1 MNIWVLYFIIISFIN
16 KTNCIFVLNNITEID
31 EGLNSDINLFIKYN
45 SSHLLG
51 ILNNEIY
58 LITPF
63 RAEKKNFIESSPK
76 ISEITNIKYLGNEL
90 FALICLDDSLIEIYN
105 INGKRIE
112 YIKSSHLVINNK
124 CGVDYE
130 NNNFYIS
137 FLGKNNDCINCLVY
151 STVEY
156 NNNQLNYKEN
166 LTEIFNEKINNIFSF
181 NNKSH
186 NFIIII
192 KNKNYN
198 KNMRRVSDKTDLIE
212 VYLCLMGEITNNE
225 KNFTEFLNQEIET
238 IDIIDGFKNDENS
251 FIIYGLYDQN
261 NVTIIKINFITKHLN
276 YYYITILSNE
286 SIIKDTISIFLKDIN
301 QIYISFYDSKYFYFE
316 LFSLEEEDNSNIIF
330 KKEFS
335 ISSIFFPTFNITFL
349 KGFLFQNIIIFILKN
364 QEENLKTNWKMITF
378 RSIECEDYKGYIYE
392 NDEKIIDI
400 SEINNKE
407 YNNKALSFLN
417 NEGIQLK
424 YSYYPNIE
432 NNRNN
437 FEIQYNIQLSQE
449 FNNFTTKYLFY
460 ITGFENLEEG
470 NDELKLCD
478 FNLTRCHK
486 SCLNCYEYSNDELN
500 TECIECNN
508 NILYYKFID
517 NKKRCGLKNLIYEN
531 YYFDDNYKIFL
542 NCKDN
547 CKYCKN
553 NKECLQCY
561 DNFTYTSKNDCI
573 PFPCSERTVW
583 YYQENN
589 IICSRNKSCLNS
601 LPFFNLDTYEC
612 VNDPNIFNNKNVKKC
627 NENEEQ
633 DNLECYLKNIK
644 TEDNTTFSIEIYDS
658 KKQIPGKSKIDL
670 GKCEDILRD
679 FYNIKK
685 PENLNIKIMETIIKN
700 KPTKKVEYEVYDNN
714 FKKLNLSLCE
724 NEIIKISSPI
734 IDKNLIKYEY
744 GKELIEKGIDIYN
757 SSDEYFNDYCNNQ
770 DINIGTDIPIKDRK
784 KDIFVNISLC
794 EDGCIYDGINYET
807 ELINCKCDK
816 SILNNN
822 KDEEEVNKGNKI
834 MEKISKKIN
843 LKIFSCYKY
852 IFDLKN
858 LKGNYGFLYSSSV
871 FVVLNIFTIL
881 HFTKT
886 FSLLT
891 KKIYNS
897 INLPEGHSTI
907 LHKNQQLKPAPIKK
921 KRKKIENKDYEN
933 ILKDTNIYSSRI
945 NNGNSS
951 SYRELNIIK
960 RDNIIKME
968 KLKKKNENI
977 YGKKKRKKN
986 KYSINEKINNDI
998 IIKPKEKE
1006 DEKDYEEMYYYE
1018 ASKDD
1023 DRNLVHISFSNFI
1036 SKIDLIEIIFYPKP
1050 YNILFVTL
1058 SGYLFSLMI
1067 DFTLNALLFNE
1078 DVLSQ
1083 KYHSGN
1089 NKLNF
1094 ALSELLSIISNIIG
1108 NIFAYCILKLTNY
1121 SDAFELVEKEVKDN
1135 EEMLQIFNKFKKII
1149 KIRLTFYFII
1159 QFIFMCAFVYFLMI
1173 FCALYKYSQKALFK
1187 NYFLGLLTSLFY
1199 TLLISL
1205 VISLIRYLSLKC
1217 GSKKAFMLSK
1227 YLNEKL

>member
-1 MNIWVLYFIIISFIN
+1 MIIWVLYFIIISFIN
-16 KTNCIFVLNNITEID
+16 KTNCIFVLNNISGID
-31 EGLNSDINLFIKYN
+31 EGRDSDFNLFTKYN

-51 ILNNEIY
+51 ILNNGIY

-63 RAEKKNFIESSPK
+63 KAEKKNFMDFPSQ
-76 ISEITNIKYLGNEL
+76 ISNMTKIKYLGNEL
-90 FALICLDDSLIEIYN
+90 FALICTDNYLIEIYN
-105 INGKRIE
+105 INGKSIKNITNYLNCKSFKDNKYGLE
-112 YIKSSHLVINNK
+112 YENGIFYIIFLEQQTYNLNLVYLT
-124 CGVDYE
+124 VE
-130 NNNFYIS
+130 NNNDNKLSNITKEIS
-137 FLGKNNDCINCLVY
+137 
-151 STVEY
+151 
-156 NNNQLNYKEN
+156 KEV
-166 LTEIFNEKINNIFSF
+166 INNIFNF
-181 NNKSH
+181 NN
-186 NFIIII
+186 
-192 KNKNYN
+192 KNKNYIIIISKN
-198 KNMRRVSDKTDLIE
+198 KDTDKTYLIE
-212 VYLCLMGEITNNE
+212 VYFYEMNETQNHKEIIY
-225 KNFTEFLNQEIET
+225 FFNQSIEN
-238 IDIIDGFKNDENS
+238 IEVIDGFKNDENS
-251 FIIYGLYDQN
+251 FIIYGLYNQS
-261 NVTIIKINFITKHLN
+261 NVTIIKINFITKYLN
-276 YYYITILSNE
+276 YYYISISSNQ

-301 QIYISFYDSKYFYFE
+301 QIYISFHDSENFYLE
-316 LFSLEEEDNSNIIF
+316 LLNIEEKDNSNIIF

-335 ISSIFFPTFNITFL
+335 ISSIFYPENNITFL
-349 KGFLFQNIIIFILKN
+349 KGFLFQNIIIFILNN
-364 QEENLKTNWKMITF
+364 QTQKINREMITF
-378 RSIECEDYKGYIYE
+378 KPIECQDYKGYIYE
-392 NDEKIIDI
+392 NDRKIIDI

-407 YNNKALSFLN
+407 YINKSLSFLN
-417 NEGIQLK
+417 YEGIILK
-424 YSYYPNIE
+424 YSLYDS
-432 NNRNN
+432 NN
-437 FEIQYNIQLSQE
+437 FKIKYDIKFCEG
-449 FNNFTTKYLFY
+449 NNYYTTKYLSY
-460 ITGFENLEEG
+460 ITGFENLEEK
-470 NDELKLCD
+470 NDELQLCD
-478 FNLTRCHK
+478 FNLTRCSK
-486 SCLNCYEYSNDELN
+486 SCLNCNEYSNDDLIIQ
-500 TECIECNN
+500 CIECNN
-508 NILYYKFID
+508 EYH
-517 NKKRCGLKNLIYEN
+517 
-531 YYFDDNYKIFL
+531 
-542 NCKDN
+542 
-547 CKYCKN
+547 
-553 NKECLQCY
+553 
-561 DNFTYTSKNDCI
+561 
-573 PFPCSERTVW
+573 
-583 YYQENN
+583 
-589 IICSRNKSCLNS
+589 
-601 LPFFNLDTYEC
+601 
-612 VNDPNIFNNKNVKKC
+612 
-627 NENEEQ
+627 
-633 DNLECYLKNIK
+633 DNLECYLKNIR
-644 TEDNTTFSIEIYDS
+644 TEGNTIISVEIYDS
-658 KKQIPGKSKIDL
+658 KKQLPGKSIINL
-670 GKCEDILRD
+670 GKCEKILRD
-679 FYNIKK
+679 FYNIQK
-685 PENLNIKIMETIIKN
+685 PKNLIIKRMETIIEN

-714 FKKLNLSLCE
+714 YKKLNLSLCE

-734 IDKNLIKYEY
+734 IDKNLIKFEY
-744 GKELIEKGIDIYN
+744 GKELKEKGIDIYN

-886 FSLLT
+886 FSLIT

-933 ILKDTNIYSSRI
+933 ILKDSNIHSSRI

-1173 FCALYKYSQKALFK
+1173 FCSLYKYSQKALFK